1 MSVNFVIFKEGNVLK
16 DLIMK
21 ALMTLDTQ
29 GLVLYFHHSTQS
41 FGDSLYDNT
50 LELKHWVAC
59 T

>member
-1 MSVNFVIFKEGNVLK
+1 
-16 DLIMK
+16 MK
-21 ALMTLDTQ
+21 ALKALETQ

-50 LELKHWVAC
+50 FRVEALGCLYMREKD